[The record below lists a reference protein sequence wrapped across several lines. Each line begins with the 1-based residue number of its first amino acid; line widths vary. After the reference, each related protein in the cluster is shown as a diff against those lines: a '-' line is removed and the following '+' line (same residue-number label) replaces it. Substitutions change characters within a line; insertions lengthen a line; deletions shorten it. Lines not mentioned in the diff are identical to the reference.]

1 MLGRHVAFPSFTFVL
16 VTHFPVTNPH
26 APIMD
31 QHQLAAEQF
40 GLTAQA
46 YLTSAVHAQGAD
58 LQRLRELGR
67 TLPGALALDLGC
79 GAGHAGFALA
89 EAGMQVT
96 AYDLSAPMLEVVAQ
110 EAQRRGL
117 PGLQTRQGPAEHL
130 PFDTAA
136 FDLVV
141 TRFSAHHWLDLPAAL
156 CEARRVLRPRGML
169 VVVDAVAPEAPL
181 LDTLLQTV
189 ELLRDAS
196 HVRDYRVSEWR
207 AMLLAAGF
215 DAPQVDGWT
224 LPMVFDTWVARMRTP
239 ALRVQALRDVWT
251 QAAAEAKAHFQLQ
264 ADGSF
269 LLNVAWLQSRTLG

>member
-1 MLGRHVAFPSFTFVL
+1 
-16 VTHFPVTNPH
+16 
-26 APIMD
+26 MD
-31 QHQLAAEQF
+31 QHQLAAAQF
-40 GLTAQA
+40 GTTAQA

-67 TLPGALALDLGC
+67 TLPGAHALDLGC

-96 AYDLSAPMLEVVAQ
+96 ACDLSAAMLDVVVQ
-110 EAQRRGL
+110 EARRRGL
-117 PGLQTRQGPAEHL
+117 SSLKTRLGPAEQL
-130 PFDTAA
+130 PFDAAA

-141 TRFSAHHWLDLPAAL
+141 TRFSAHHWLDVPAAL
-156 CEARRVLRPRGML
+156 REARRVLRPNGML
-169 VVVDAVAPEAPL
+169 VVVDAVAPESPL

-196 HVRDYRVSEWR
+196 HVRDYRVSEWD
-207 AMLLAAGF
+207 AMLRAAGF
-215 DAPQVDGWT
+215 DLPEVACWT

-239 ALRVQALRDVWT
+239 ALRVHALRDVWA

-269 LLNVAWLQSRTLG
+269 LLDVAWLQCRPLG

>member
-1 MLGRHVAFPSFTFVL
+1 
-16 VTHFPVTNPH
+16 
-26 APIMD
+26 MD

-40 GLTAQA
+40 GATAQA

-67 TLPGALALDLGC
+67 TQPGALALDLGC

-117 PGLQTRQGPAEHL
+117 PGLQTRQGPAERL
-130 PFDTAA
+130 PFGAAA
-136 FDLVV
+136 FDLIV
-141 TRFSAHHWLDLPAAL
+141 TRFSAHHWLDLPGAL
-156 CEARRVLRPRGML
+156 REARRVLRPDGTL
-169 VVVDAVAPEAPL
+169 VVVDVVAPESPL
-181 LDTLLQTV
+181 LDTLLQAV
-189 ELLRDAS
+189 EILRDAS

-207 AMLLAAGF
+207 AMLQAAGF
-215 DAPQVDGWT
+215 AAPETDRWT

-239 ALRVQALRDVWT
+239 TLRVQAIRDVLA
-251 QAAAEAKAHFQLQ
+251 QAAAEARRHFQVQ
-264 ADGSF
+264 PDGSF
-269 LLNVAWLQSRTLG
+269 LLDVAWMRSRAGASA

>member
-1 MLGRHVAFPSFTFVL
+1 
-16 VTHFPVTNPH
+16 
-26 APIMD
+26 MD

-40 GLTAQA
+40 GTTAQA

-67 TLPGALALDLGC
+67 TLSGALALDLGC

-96 AYDLSAPMLEVVAQ
+96 AYDLSAPMLDVVAQ
-110 EAQRRGL
+110 EAQRLGL
-117 PGLQTRQGPAEHL
+117 SGLQTLQGPAEHL
-130 PFDTAA
+130 PFDAAA

-141 TRFSAHHWLDLPAAL
+141 TRFSAHHWFDLPAAL
-156 CEARRVLRPRGML
+156 REVRRVLRPDGML
-169 VVVDAVAPEAPL
+169 VVIDAVAPESPL

-207 AMLLAAGF
+207 AMLQAAGF
-215 DAPQVDGWT
+215 DAPHADGWT
-224 LPMVFDTWVARMRTP
+224 LPMAFDTWVARMRTP
-239 ALRVQALRDVWT
+239 ALRVQAIRDVWDR
-251 QAAAEAKAHFQLQ
+251 AAAQAKQHFQVQ

-269 LLNVAWLQSRTLG
+269 LLNVAWLQSRPLA